1 MQRAIEAVVKAERF
15 NMLTLCRSV
24 WPLVEAHPEIAPLSA
39 TLKTRLKGHYD
50 QLAFAILRHVF
61 LIELVKVPKID
72 STKFQV
78 RWCSQLL
85 DEADPRFC
93 SFAECVDMARDL
105 LADLSDGWL
114 DVSDNAELLALC
126 FDYRILPYEV
136 PLDYKDRPLGVSAP
150 RIHQRGNLLWTSTPT
165 MLRTLKLR
173 KFLTEAA
180 TSPDASFFRT
190 VLEDKIKVK
199 TYLTD
204 RVLTGTYK
212 TNREKRWEVHPNS
225 VHFAS
230 RRSCM
235 AIEYTLIQQLCAFE
249 GYPSASQ
256 AMLQAAGILPADLSV
271 FRCPITLDPMS
282 FDAFRDQLMNPTHGK
297 SDFQVGHLNPLKLD
311 DPTAAAS
318 GHSPDNISWVSAD
331 GNRIQ
336 GSLGLAEVRS
346 VLRRIA
352 ENYEAR
358 GWV

>member
-1 MQRAIEAVVKAERF
+1 MQNAIEAAVESERF
-15 NMLTLCRSV
+15 SMPALARIV
-24 WPLVEAHPEIAPLSA
+24 WPLVEAHAQIAPIVPGLR
-39 TLKTRLKGHYD
+39 TRLLGHYD
-50 QLAFAILRHVF
+50 QLAAAILRHVF

-72 STKFQV
+72 STKFRI
-78 RWCSQLL
+78 RWFEQL
-85 DEADPRFC
+85 EGDPRFC

-105 LADLSDGWL
+105 LADLAGEWL
-114 DVSDNAELLALC
+114 DVSDNEELLRLC
-126 FDYRILPYEV
+126 FDYGLLPYEV
-136 PLDYKDRPLGVSAP
+136 PLDYQDRPVGQSAP

-173 KFLTEAA
+173 KFLTQAA
-180 TSPDASFFRT
+180 TSPDAAFFKT

-225 VHFAS
+225 VHFAT
-230 RRSCM
+230 RRTCM

-249 GYPSASQ
+249 GFPDRSQ
-256 AMLQAAGILPADLSV
+256 QMLQAAGILPPELV
-271 FRCPITLDPMS
+271 VYRCPITLAPMS
-282 FDAFRDQLMNPTHGK
+282 FGSFRDQLLNPVAGK

-311 DPTAAAS
+311 DPTATAS
-318 GHSPDNISWVSAD
+318 GHSPENIAWVSAD

-336 GSLGLAEVRS
+336 GSLSLAELRS
-346 VLRRIA
+346 LLRRIA
-352 ENYEAR
+352 ANYEAR